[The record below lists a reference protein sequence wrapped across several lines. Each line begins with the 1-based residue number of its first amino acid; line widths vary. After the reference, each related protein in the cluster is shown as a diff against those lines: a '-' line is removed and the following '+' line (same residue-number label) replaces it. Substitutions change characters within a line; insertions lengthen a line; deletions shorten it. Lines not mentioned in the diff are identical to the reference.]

1 MAFDFRKLRGKIV
14 EKYST
19 VSAFAQAFG
28 VSKNT
33 FSKKLNNQVKFS
45 ADDIIK
51 IVDMLD
57 IPENEINEYFFR
69 QKV

>member
-14 EKYST
+14 EKYGT
-19 VSAFAQAFG
+19 ISAFAQAYG

-45 ADDIIK
+45 ADDVIK
-51 IVDMLD
+51 IVNMLEV
-57 IPENEINEYFFR
+57 PENEISEYFFK

>member
-1 MAFDFRKLRGKIV
+1 MAFDFQKLRGRIV
-14 EKYST
+14 EKYYT
-19 VSAFAQAFG
+19 LSAFAQAFG

-45 ADDIIK
+45 ANDIIK